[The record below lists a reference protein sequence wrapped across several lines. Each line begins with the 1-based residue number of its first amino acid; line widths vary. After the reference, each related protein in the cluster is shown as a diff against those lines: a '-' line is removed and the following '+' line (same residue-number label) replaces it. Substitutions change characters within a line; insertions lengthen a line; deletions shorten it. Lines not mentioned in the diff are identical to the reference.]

1 MLNSNGSNGFTISL
15 VAACFVSLLIVA
27 ASLTWAVT
35 HGQTGTYTAKL
46 RFVPLPKSV
55 LVVDEKAIAKIHG

>member
-35 HGQTGTYTAKL
+35 HGQA
-46 RFVPLPKSV
+46 F
-55 LVVDEKAIAKIHG
+55 A